1 MSLSDGEAHPDNL
14 DEVLDRRLGSVAV
27 APREQFRRLLSLL
40 VGRRPDASL
49 EHEAHALL
57 RLLGVDPVD
66 AEEVEHE
73 LEAVLE
79 QARTAGIDRELA
91 PPVTQAYI
99 RAVGRVVEAEAESA
113 REILRGVPAEERAER
128 LDGLLAALLPAAAR
142 AFELLHTTLL
152 RPALAEALSPERLTE
167 PPTAPVA
174 IALVDLTG
182 STRHLA
188 RNPAAAAE
196 GMVDALFEAG
206 QAATLDH
213 PVRAVKYVGDG
224 VFLAGADPSAV
235 ALAAFEALEHIER
248 SLPLSARAGLAY
260 GPLLRRAGDY
270 FGLPVNLAQLLTK
283 DASPGSLLATES
295 AAEGLPPALLG
306 RRRRIR
312 VRGIQGRLKVVTLVR
327 PDR

>member
-1 MSLSDGEAHPDNL
+1 MALPGGEADADGL
-14 DEVLDRRLGSVAV
+14 DEVLDRRLGVVAV
-27 APREQFRRLLSLL
+27 APREQLRRLLSLL

-49 EHEAHALL
+49 EQEAQALL
-57 RLLGVDPVD
+57 RLLGVEPDD

-79 QARTAGIDRELA
+79 QARAAGIDPDLA

-99 RAVGRVVEAEAESA
+99 RAVGRIVEAEAESA
-113 REILRGVPAEERAER
+113 REVMRAVPAEERAER
-128 LDGLLAALLPAAAR
+128 LDGLLATLLPAAVR
-142 AFELLHTTLL
+142 AFELLHATLL
-152 RPALAEALSPERLTE
+152 RPALGEALSPERLAE

-188 RNPAAAAE
+188 TSPPGAAE
-196 GMVDALFEAG
+196 AMVDALFEAG
-206 QAATLDH
+206 QAATLDR

-224 VFLAGADPSAV
+224 VFLAGGDPSAV
-235 ALAAFEALEHIER
+235 ALAAFDALDHIQR
-248 SLPLSARAGLAY
+248 ALPLPARAGLAY

-283 DASPGSLLATES
+283 AASPGTLLATES

-306 RRRRIR
+306 RRRRVR
-312 VRGIQGRLKVVTLVR
+312 VRGVERRLKVVTILR
-327 PDR
+327 PG